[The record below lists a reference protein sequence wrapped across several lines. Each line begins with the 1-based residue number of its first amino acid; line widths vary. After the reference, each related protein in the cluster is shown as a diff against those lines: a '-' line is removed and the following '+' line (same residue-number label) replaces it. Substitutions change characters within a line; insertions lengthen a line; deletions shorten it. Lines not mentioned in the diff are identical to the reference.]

1 MLLRGPGTAGP
12 RVSPGGRLRVAPA
25 LPMGPAS
32 DPSHP
37 NGGTVPS
44 SWNQQSI
51 GARMSA
57 VFGLLT
63 SLIVV
68 AIALGVVT
76 AQVQRTYAERIADA
90 DRVLRLAEEARFQIA
105 DATGWQGLV
114 VADVAAQ
121 GVEAALADDAYNRA
135 GLLQTEADVRAWL
148 ADLDTT
154 GATAEEQEAF
164 EGLAGA
170 WESFFAGD
178 AEVVALLSTE
188 DAEDYAD
195 ALESINSGA
204 AGESYD
210 QVLALAD
217 RIQASAEERVL
228 DLQQRQQDAQER
240 GRAVLIGLGV
250 LSAAFAAF
258 AARKVT
264 RDVAGPAGRI
274 AEVAAA
280 LAQGDLTRRTGLDA
294 GGEISRA
301 GRALDEAVDAVSTL
315 VGQVTRTA
323 QDADATVGSLRGAAA
338 DGARAARD
346 THEQVGSVSASA
358 EQVSRNVQAVAAG
371 AEQMGASIREIA
383 HNASRAAKVAEQA
396 MTEVAATTTTVARLG
411 ASSQEIG
418 DVVKVITSIAEQTN
432 LLALN
437 ATIEAAR
444 AGEAG
449 KGFAV
454 VAGEV
459 KELATETARATED
472 IARRV
477 EAIQADTSGA
487 VTAIEG
493 VSRIIASINDYQLTI
508 ASAVEEQTATTAE
521 MSRGVAEAA
530 AGTGEIAAGLGSV
543 ASAADVSAGTLARVD
558 GDMARVADASREM
571 ATQIAAFRV

>member
-1 MLLRGPGTAGP
+1 MA
-12 RVSPGGRLRVAPA
+12 
-25 LPMGPAS
+25 
-32 DPSHP
+32 
-37 NGGTVPS
+37 
-44 SWNQQSI
+44 
-51 GARMSA
+51 A

-68 AIALGVVT
+68 AIVLGVVT
-76 AQVQRTYAERIADA
+76 AQVQRSYAERVAQA

-121 GVEAALADDAYNRA
+121 GPEAALADDAYNR
-135 GLLQTEADVRAWL
+135 GSLLDTGDEVRAWL

-154 GATAEEQEAF
+154 GATAEEQRAF
-164 EGLAGA
+164 DGLAGA
-170 WESFFAGD
+170 WDSFFAGD
-178 AEVVALLSTE
+178 DEVVALLRTGT
-188 DAEDYAD
+188 AADYAA
-195 ALESINSGA
+195 ALESINEGA
-204 AGESYD
+204 AGTSYD
-210 QVLALAD
+210 QVLSLAD
-217 RIQASAEERVL
+217 AIQASAEQRVG
-228 DLQQRQQDAQER
+228 DLQRAQQREQEQ
-240 GRAVLIGLGV
+240 GRTALIVLGV
-250 LSAAFAAF
+250 LSALFAAF
-258 AARKVT
+258 SARKVT

-301 GRALDEAVDAVSTL
+301 GRALDEAVDAVSAL
-315 VGQVTRTA
+315 VGQVSRTA
-323 QDADATVGSLRGAAA
+323 QEAEGTVGALRGAAA
-338 DGARAARD
+338 DGARAAQETSTR
-346 THEQVGSVSASA
+346 VGAVAASA
-358 EQVSRNVQAVAAG
+358 DQVSRNVQAVAAG

-383 HNASRAAKVAEQA
+383 QNASQAAKVAEQA
-396 MTEVAATTTTVARLG
+396 MADVAATNETVARLG

-418 DVVKVITSIAEQTN
+418 NVVKVITSIAEQTN

-477 EAIQADTSGA
+477 EAIQGDTSGA
-487 VTAIEG
+487 VTAIDG
-493 VSRIIASINDYQLTI
+493 ISQVIARINDYQLTI
-508 ASAVEEQTATTAE
+508 ASAVEEQTATTTE

-530 AGTGEIAAGLGSV
+530 AGAGEIAAGIGSV
-543 ASAADVSAGTLARVD
+543 AAAAERSADTLARVD
-558 GDMARVADASREM
+558 DDMAQVADASRDM
-571 ATQIAAFRV
+571 AQQIATFRV